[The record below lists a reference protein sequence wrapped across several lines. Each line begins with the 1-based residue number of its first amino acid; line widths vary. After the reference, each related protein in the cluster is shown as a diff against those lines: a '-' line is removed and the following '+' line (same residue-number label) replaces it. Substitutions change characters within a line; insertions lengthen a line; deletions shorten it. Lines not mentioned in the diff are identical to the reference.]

1 MPTTKKT
8 RRIAKHE
15 SRKETVSDVDNIDR
29 AKQLAI
35 IPLFG
40 KIEFDPSYDYKT
52 ERRDRSGLKP

>member
-1 MPTTKKT
+1 
-8 RRIAKHE
+8 
-15 SRKETVSDVDNIDR
+15 VDNIDR

-35 IPLFG
+35 IRLFG

>member
-1 MPTTKKT
+1 MNPG
-8 RRIAKHE
+8 RRLSLTWI
-15 SRKETVSDVDNIDR
+15 NIDR

-35 IPLFG
+35 IRLFG